1 MSEIVPKNKQLDKT
15 SKLLNDTLNSL
26 IAGISV
32 VAASDRKDLFLSVGH
47 IFQRLRSCGF
57 LGALKK
63 EWDYLVEK
71 GRIKNDYTTS
81 EQHQEC
87 LQEMLDFLDK
97 DSPDERRFS
106 ILKAIF
112 LGAATKEQSTRGSVL
127 PQQYMSLCRTLSSG
141 EVLVLQATFAIADRG
156 SWSTTKYAR
165 DWLKTV
171 AEESG
176 LHTSELVEIHERKLI
191 EKNLLTDR
199 IAYDTS
205 PKYARNGVDIGVNYR
220 LTPLA
225 IQMCKF
231 IKEFDPESAT
241 GKKKD

>member
-1 MSEIVPKNKQLDKT
+1 MSEIVPKDNQLDKT
-15 SKLLNDTLNSL
+15 SKLLNDTLNGL
-26 IAGISV
+26 IEGFTG
-32 VAASDRKDLFLSVGH
+32 VAASDRKDLILSIGH
-47 IFQRLRSCGF
+47 IFQRTRTVGF
-57 LGALKK
+57 LKALFI
-63 EWDYLVEK
+63 EWNQYKEK
-71 GRIKNDYTTS
+71 GRIKDDYTDS

-112 LGAATKEQSTRGSVL
+112 LGAATETQSTRDSVL

-141 EVLVLQATFAIADRG
+141 EVLVLQATFTISETG
-156 SWSTTKYAR
+156 YSSTHNAN
-165 DWLKTV
+165 DWLKVV
-171 AEESG
+171 AEKSG
-176 LHTSELVEIHERKLI
+176 LKTSELVEIHEKNLI
-191 EKNLLTDR
+191 EKNLLTNR
-199 IAYDTS
+199 ILPDKSA
-205 PKYARNGVDIGVNYR
+205 VDVDPWYR

-241 GKKKD
+241 GKKKDD

>member
-1 MSEIVPKNKQLDKT
+1 MSEIVPENKQLDKT
-15 SKLLNDTLNSL
+15 SKLLNDTLGSL
-26 IAGISV
+26 IAGFSA
-32 VAASDRKDLFLSVGH
+32 VAASDRKDLILSIGH
-47 IFQRLRSCGF
+47 IFQRTRIVGF
-57 LGALKK
+57 LKALFI
-63 EWDYLVEK
+63 EWNQYKEK
-71 GRIKNDYTTS
+71 GRIKDDYITS

-112 LGAATKEQSTRGSVL
+112 LGAATETKSTRDEVL

-191 EKNLLTDR
+191 GKNLLTDR
-199 IAYDTS
+199 VAYDTS
-205 PKYARNGVDIGVNYR
+205 PKYARNGVDVGVNYR
-220 LTPLA
+220 LTLLA

-231 IKEFDPESAT
+231 IKEFAPESAL

>member
-1 MSEIVPKNKQLDKT
+1 MSEIVPKGKHLDKT
-15 SKLLNDTLNSL
+15 SKLLNDTTVSL
-26 IAGISV
+26 IAGFSS
-32 VAASDRKDLFLSVGH
+32 VAASDRKDLILSIGH
-47 IFQRLRSCGF
+47 IFQRLRSGSF
-57 LGALKK
+57 LEALKK
-63 EWDYLVEK
+63 EWECYIEK
-71 GRIKNDYTTS
+71 GRIKDDYIDS

-112 LGAATKEQSTRGSVL
+112 LGAATETKSTRGEVL

-156 SWSTTKYAR
+156 SWSTIKYAL
-165 DWLKTV
+165 DWLNVV
-171 AEESG
+171 AKESG

-191 EKNLLTDR
+191 EKNFLTDR
-199 IAYDTS
+199 VTHDMSQKHAD
-205 PKYARNGVDIGVNYR
+205 KGVDIGVNYR

-231 IKEFDPESAT
+231 IKEFDPKSAT

>member
-15 SKLLNDTLNSL
+15 SKLLNDTLGSL
-26 IAGISV
+26 IAGFSA
-32 VAASDRKDLFLSVGH
+32 VAASDRKDLILSIGH
-47 IFQRLRSCGF
+47 IFQRLRSGTF
-57 LGALKK
+57 LEALKK
-63 EWDYLVEK
+63 EWEYYIEK
-71 GRIKNDYTTS
+71 GRIKDGYTDS

-112 LGAATKEQSTRGSVL
+112 LGAATEKQSTRDSVL

-141 EVLVLQATFAIADRG
+141 EVLVLQATFTISETG
-156 SWSTTKYAR
+156 YSSTHSVH
-165 DWLKTV
+165 DWLKVV
-171 AEESG
+171 AEKSG
-176 LHTSELVEIHERKLI
+176 LKTNELVEIHEKNLM
-191 EKNLLTDR
+191 EKNLLTNR
-199 IAYDTS
+199 MTS
-205 PKYARNGVDIGVNYR
+205 DKSTVDVDPWYR

>member
-1 MSEIVPKNKQLDKT
+1 MSEIVPKGKQLDKT
-15 SKLLNDTLNSL
+15 SKLLDDTLNSL
-26 IAGISV
+26 VEGFTGIV
-32 VAASDRKDLFLSVGH
+32 ASDRKDLILSISH
-47 IFQRLRSCGF
+47 IFQRTRVVGL
-57 LGALKK
+57 LKALFI
-63 EWDYLVEK
+63 EWNQCREK
-71 GRIKNDYTTS
+71 GRIKDEYMNS

-112 LGAATKEQSTRGSVL
+112 LGAAQETSLTKDSVL

-141 EVLVLQATFAIADRG
+141 EVLVLQTTFAIADSG

-165 DWLKTV
+165 DWLSKV

-199 IAYDTS
+199 VTHDLGQ
-205 PKYARNGVDIGVNYR
+205 KYADKGVDIGVNYR

-231 IKEFDPESAT
+231 IKEYDPECAI
-241 GKKKD
+241 GKKED

>member
-1 MSEIVPKNKQLDKT
+1 MSEIVPKSKQLDKT
-15 SKLLNDTLNSL
+15 SKLLNDTLDGL
-26 IAGISV
+26 IKGFTGI
-32 VAASDRKDLFLSVGH
+32 AASDRKDLILSISH
-47 IFQRLRSCGF
+47 IFQRTRIVGF
-57 LGALKK
+57 LKALFI
-63 EWDYLVEK
+63 EWNQYKEK
-71 GRIKNDYTTS
+71 GRIKDDYITS
-81 EQHQEC
+81 EQHQVC

-112 LGAATKEQSTRGSVL
+112 LGAATETKSTRDSVL

-141 EVLVLQATFAIADRG
+141 EVLVLQATFAIA
-156 SWSTTKYAR
+156 
-165 DWLKTV
+165 
-171 AEESG
+171 ESG
-176 LHTSELVEIHERKLI
+176 GTYSAKNNNEWFKHIAEKSGLQTRELVEIHERKLI
-191 EKNLLTDR
+191 EKNLIMNRARTDGS
-199 IAYDTS
+199 IVYNAGG
-205 PKYARNGVDIGVNYR
+205 NFR

>member
-1 MSEIVPKNKQLDKT
+1 MSEIVPKDKRLDKT
-15 SKLLNDTLNSL
+15 SILLNDTMNSL
-26 IAGISV
+26 VAGFSS
-32 VAASDRKDLFLSVGH
+32 VAASDRKDLILSIGH
-47 IFQRLRSCGF
+47 IFQRLRSGSF
-57 LGALKK
+57 LEALKK
-63 EWDYLVEK
+63 EWECYIEK
-71 GRIKNDYTTS
+71 GRIKEDYTDS

-112 LGAATKEQSTRGSVL
+112 LGAATETKSNRNSVL

-141 EVLVLQATFAIADRG
+141 EVLVLQSTFTISETG
-156 SWSTTKYAR
+156 YSSTTSAN
-165 DWLKTV
+165 DWLKVV
-171 AEESG
+171 AEKSG
-176 LHTSELVEIHERKLI
+176 LNTSELVEIYEKKLM
-191 EKNLLTDR
+191 EKNLLTNRTHPDK
-199 IAYDTS
+199 S
-205 PKYARNGVDIGVNYR
+205 GVEVRPWYR

-241 GKKKD
+241 GKKKV

>member
-1 MSEIVPKNKQLDKT
+1 MSDLVPKENQIDET
-15 SKLLNDTLNSL
+15 SKLLDDTLNSL
-26 IAGISV
+26 IEGFTGI
-32 VAASDRKDLFLSVGH
+32 VASERKNLILSISH
-47 IFQRLRSCGF
+47 IFQRTRAVGL
-57 LGALKK
+57 LKALFI
-63 EWDYLVEK
+63 EWNQWREK
-71 GRIKNDYTTS
+71 GRIKDDYINS

-97 DSPDERRFS
+97 DSPDERRFA

-112 LGAATKEQSTRGSVL
+112 LGAATEEQTTKNSIL

-141 EVLVLQATFAIADRG
+141 EVLVLQATFAIVDRK
-156 SWSTTKYAR
+156 SWSSTELAR
-165 DWLKTV
+165 DWLNVV

-199 IAYDTS
+199 VAHGSD
-205 PKYARNGVDIGVNYR
+205 PKNVRKGIDIGVNYR

-225 IQMCKF
+225 VQMCKF

-241 GKKKD
+241 GKKEN